1 MYPESVLAAWTDD
14 DRLRD
19 DRLRDDLRLFGD
31 LLRVDRLRLDPDR
44 LRFDD
49 LRLVGGLADL
59 RLDGFGPGPGRGP
72 GGAGVGFGPEIVMS
86 EQPPNCSPQAVCQNH
101 CMVHF
106 SQETP
111 AGKLKVNSWSPCSM
125 ALAGKSPAPSA
136 FAR

>member
-1 MYPESVLAAWTDD
+1 MLAAWTDD
-14 DRLRD
+14 RFRRFRD

-31 LLRVDRLRLDPDR
+31 LLRVDRLRLDR
-44 LRFDD
+44 LRFGDLRLEGGEDD
-49 LRLVGGLADL
+49 LRLTGL
-59 RLDGFGPGPGRGP
+59 GP
-72 GGAGVGFGPEIVMS
+72 GGGLGPGAGGVFPPEIVMS

-111 AGKLKVNSWSPCSM
+111 SGNLKVNSWSPCSM
-125 ALAGKSPAPSA
+125 ALVGKSPAPSA